1 MRITELKAFENL
13 SKDTHLVIYGASS
26 GGQKVA
32 ETLKSFDVKVDYFVD
47 GNEKTWGTTVLGK
60 KVYAPEHVAS
70 DECRIVI
77 ASDAHFTEIR
87 NGLEKF
93 GKKNACIF
101 REDIIFPFV
110 KEIAKDFEKA
120 KIKVNSK
127 KSVFIEFLEGYQ
139 RGGVE
144 QWSYMV
150 AKGLQNKGLHTKLL
164 ARYIENTPLDWNDI
178 LVTDFSGEYID
189 YKKCVKELVEY
200 IGNHLPCTLI
210 VNKQQQLLYAG
221 YISKQLYPN
230 QVNIISVIHSD
241 LEINYIRQ
249 QYFEEVIDKFICV
262 SKKIQSTL
270 FENYN
275 ISKEKIYYMG
285 SPVVLEMDDTPR
297 TYTVDREK
305 PIRIAYGARLEKVQ
319 KRADLLIVL
328 IKELEKRKVNYYF
341 EIAGTGTCYPLI
353 KQFIDEEGLS
363 KKVRMVGNLE
373 HKDMGDFWKRADIF
387 VNVSE
392 SEGTPISMLEAMS
405 CGAVP
410 FVFDISGS
418 RDFVED
424 EKNGFV
430 FFVGRCDVMADTIA
444 DLEKFREKLV
454 LIGQMSM
461 KTAREKCNYD
471 DYLDGLIKL
480 VN

>member
-13 SKDTHLVIYGASS
+13 PQDTHLVIYGASG

-32 ETLKSFDVKVDYFVD
+32 ETLKSFGVEIDYFVD

-60 KVYAPEHVAS
+60 NVYAPEYVAS
-70 DECRIVI
+70 DECRIII

-87 NGLEKF
+87 DGLEKF

-101 REDIIFPFV
+101 REDVMFPLV
-110 KEIAKDFEKA
+110 KEMVTDFEVSEA
-120 KIKVNSK
+120 NINIE

-150 AKGLQNKGLHTKLL
+150 AKGLKNKGIPAKLL
-164 ARYIENTPLDWNDI
+164 ARYVENTPADWNDI

-221 YISKQLYPN
+221 YIAKQLFPD
-230 QVNIISVIHSD
+230 QVKIISVIHSD
-241 LEINYIRQ
+241 LDINYIRQ
-249 QYFEEVIDKFICV
+249 QYFDEVINKFVCV

-275 ISKEKIYYMG
+275 ISKEKLYYKE

-297 TYTVDREK
+297 TYTIDSEK

-319 KRADLLIVL
+319 KRADLLIDL
-328 IKELEKRKVNYYF
+328 IKELEKRNVHCDF
-341 EIAGTGTCYPLI
+341 EIAGTGTCYPVI
-353 KQFIDEEGLS
+353 KQFIEEEGLS
-363 KKVRMVGNLE
+363 EKVRMIGNLE
-373 HKDMGDFWKRADIF
+373 HKDMGSFWKKADIF

-392 SEGTPISMLEAMS
+392 SEGVGLSMLEAMMMG
-405 CGAVP
+405 CLVINTDVAGARE
-410 FVFDISGS
+410 FIT
-418 RDFVED
+418 
-424 EKNGFV
+424 EKNGYVVSIGDMSTLAERIAFIDEHREHIPMMGQESV
-430 FFVGRCDVMADTIA
+430 KIASERCDLGDYINYMA
-444 DLEKFREKLV
+444 
-454 LIGQMSM
+454 
-461 KTAREKCNYD
+461 
-471 DYLDGLIKL
+471 GLTE
-480 VN
+480 